1 MQRREFVR
9 VVGAVGGGLTLAVM
23 LDGCRAEP
31 APGGSA
37 GSFVPDA
44 WIRIAPDGVVT
55 VIVDRAEMGQ
65 GVSTALPMLVAEEL
79 DADWSKVR
87 YEFAPANEAY
97 YNPLMKIQATGGST
111 AIRAAWKPLRE
122 AGAKARAMLVAA
134 AARGWGVAPG
144 QCETEPGA
152 VVHRASGRRADYG
165 SLVARAAK
173 EPVPATI
180 TLKDP
185 ARFRLIGKPIARL
198 DLNAK
203 VTGRARFGL
212 DIQPENAL
220 VAVVARCPVFG
231 GTVTSVDSVA
241 ALQVSGVKQVVAISS
256 GVAVVALNFWAAK
269 QGRDKLKLTWAE
281 GAAAGWDD
289 AATDRELA
297 RALAEEGR
305 VARKTGDATTPG
317 ASTIEAR
324 YDVPYLAH
332 ATMEPMNCTASVR
345 NDGVTVWVP
354 TQFQSAPSYM
364 AGGGAR
370 GVAASVSGMALD
382 KVTVW
387 TTLLGGGFGRRSE
400 LDMVREAVETSKAVR
415 RPVRLMW
422 TREDDMQHDF
432 YRPAARHHAI
442 ATLDASGRPLSW
454 RHHVACQS
462 ILAKFMP
469 PFLPEWAT
477 HLAGPLKGG
486 IDPNGV
492 EGVADL
498 PYAIPSIEVRYHQA
512 RTPVPVGY
520 WRSVGHTHTAFAVE
534 SFVDELAAAAK
545 QDPLA
550 FRRGLL
556 AESPRHLGVLA
567 LAADKAGWGTP
578 LPPGRFRGVAVHES
592 FGSYVAE
599 VAEVEIVAGAIKVRR
614 VVAAIDCGI
623 VVNPDTVRAQVEGA
637 IVYGLSAALM
647 GKISIA
653 GGRAKESNFHDYPV
667 LRMADMPV
675 IEVHIAPSTVDP
687 TGVGEPGTPP
697 IAPAVANAVFAAT
710 GQRLRTLP
718 FSLAGITTLG
728 AKASSSSGRSPAYR

>member
-1 MQRREFVR
+1 MERREFVR
-9 VVGAVGGGLTLAVM
+9 VVSGVGAGLTMAVM
-23 LDGCRAEP
+23 LDGCRAEHPPVGP
-31 APGGSA
+31 AGD
-37 GSFVPDA
+37 FIPDA
-44 WIRIAPDGVVT
+44 WIRIAPDGIVT
-55 VIVDRAEMGQ
+55 VMVDRAEMGQ

-122 AGAKARAMLVAA
+122 AGAKARALLIAA
-134 AARGWGVAPG
+134 AARGWGVDPR
-144 QCETEPGA
+144 QCETETGE
-152 VVHRASGRRADYG
+152 VVHRSSGRRAGYG
-165 SLVARAAK
+165 SLVEQAGK
-173 EPVPATI
+173 ETVPVTV

-185 ARFRLIGKPIARL
+185 ASFRLIGKPIPRL
-198 DLNAK
+198 DLRGK
-203 VTGRARFGL
+203 VSGRARFGL
-212 DIQPENAL
+212 DAWAENAL

-231 GTVTSVDSVA
+231 GTVGSVDSAA
-241 ALQVSGVKQVVAISS
+241 ALQVPGVKTVVNISS
-256 GVAVVALNFWAAK
+256 GVAVVGENFWAAK
-269 QGRDKLKLTWAE
+269 QGRDKLKVTWNE
-281 GAAAGWDD
+281 GPAAAWDD
-289 AATDRELA
+289 AATDREFD
-297 RALAEEGR
+297 RALADEGR
-305 VARKTGDATTPG
+305 VARKTGGDAPAGGTVV
-317 ASTIEAR
+317 EAT
-324 YDVPYLAH
+324 YQVPYLAH
-332 ATMEPMNCTASVR
+332 ATMEPMNCTAEVR
-345 NDGVTVWVP
+345 NDGVTIWVP
-354 TQFQSAPSYM
+354 TQFQAGPSFM

-370 GVAASVSGMALD
+370 GVAASVAGVGLD
-382 KVTVW
+382 HTTVR
-387 TTLLGGGFGRRSE
+387 TTYLGGGFGRRSE

-415 RPVRLMW
+415 RAVRLVW

-442 ATLDASGRPLSW
+442 AKVDAAGRPVSW

-469 PFLPEWAT
+469 SFLPEWAT

-486 IDPNGV
+486 IDPSGV

-498 PYAIPSIEVRYHQA
+498 AYAVPNLEVRYHQA

-545 QDPLA
+545 QDPVA
-550 FRRGLL
+550 YRRALL
-556 AESPRHLGVLA
+556 TGSPRHLGVLD
-567 LAADKAGWGTP
+567 LAAEKAGWGTP
-578 LPPGRFRGVAVHES
+578 LPAGRFRGIAVHQS
-592 FGSYVAE
+592 FETYVAE
-599 VAEVEIVAGAIKVRR
+599 IAEIEVVDGAIKVRR
-614 VVAAIDCGI
+614 VVAAIDCGV

-653 GGRAKESNFHDYPV
+653 GGRTKQSNFHDYPV

-675 IEVHIAPSTVDP
+675 VEVHIVPSTADP
-687 TGVGEPGTPP
+687 SGVGEPGTPP

-710 GQRLRTLP
+710 GRRLRSLP
-718 FSLAGITTLG
+718 LSL
-728 AKASSSSGRSPAYR
+728 KA